1 MCVVA
6 YHRPVV
12 LCRRIGS
19 TSEVSELGRASR
31 DREQAAWSELVRGD
45 ELLLMAMT
53 RNSRLRAAGGR
64 AVSQTVWLRL
74 VEHRQNL
81 SPPGAR
87 PGWIANTT
95 EHERGRYIR
104 LGRRVVLADPQAEAA
119 PQRQAVPDPKG
130 GMLRSELRQSLR
142 DEISELPARDW
153 GLLRLRTADP
163 PKSNQ
168 EISNLTAMPVSRIGP
183 MVGRCLELL
192 RPSTAPRTYP
202 VADPGRGRRPRR
214 RSA

>member
-1 MCVVA
+1 
-6 YHRPVV
+6 
-12 LCRRIGS
+12 
-19 TSEVSELGRASR
+19 
-31 DREQAAWSELVRGD
+31 VRGY

-53 RNSRLRAAGGR
+53 RNSRLRAAGAR
-64 AVSQTVWLRL
+64 AVSRTVWLRL
-74 VEHRQNL
+74 VEHRRNL
-81 SPPGAR
+81 SPRAR
-87 PGWIANTT
+87 PGWIASTT
-95 EHERGRYIR
+95 EHECGRYIR
-104 LGRRVVLADPQAEAA
+104 LGRRVVLVDPQAEAA

-130 GMLRSELRQSLR
+130 DVLRSELRQSLR
-142 DEISELPARDW
+142 DEISEQPARDW

-168 EISNLTAMPVSRIGP
+168 EISNLMAMPVSRIGP